1 MVCDIGSN
9 ENIFKLYEVLVGGR
23 VEVGPEGDDVKAG
36 FSKMNGSLYWIGM
49 HILYK
54 GCRTLQEGQ

>member
-1 MVCDIGSN
+1 MTLEAMKIYSN
-9 ENIFKLYEVLVGGR
+9 CMKVGGR
-23 VEVGPEGDDVKAG
+23 VGVGPEGDDVKAG